1 MGKGRKLGGV
11 YRRLAWA
18 PKFSEVSGVRSG
30 RGDVR
35 HHTATTAPMF
45 RPSLRLLY
53 PRGVSANTTVNV
65 LGVERTAAAAKLHST
80 SLPPPSNDDASTV
93 TGSDELSTGAAA
105 ADTVPVN
112 ISEATGTNLGR
123 SYLYGASM
131 FAPRRWHAPATRVSA
146 QSPPRPSVCW
156 RNRSLPTRT

>member
-1 MGKGRKLGGV
+1 MYGRL
-11 YRRLAWA
+11 A

-30 RGDVR
+30 RDVR

-80 SLPPPSNDDASTV
+80 SLPPPPNDDAPTV
-93 TGSDELSTGAAA
+93 SGSDESTAAAAAA

-112 ISEATGTNLGR
+112 TGEATGTNLGR
-123 SYLYGASM
+123 SYLYGTSM
-131 FAPRRWHAPATRVSA
+131 SAPP
-146 QSPPRPSVCW
+146 
-156 RNRSLPTRT
+156 